1 MEVCTKSGKIVNVEE
16 NRLVSFPNGIMGF
29 EQYKNYALIESEYEP
44 FIWLQS
50 IENKN
55 LSFLL
60 IDPFLICSDY
70 EIDIDDDS
78 LKSLKVTSP
87 EDIIVMTIV
96 TVPSDGSVIT
106 ANFLGPIVINRKNN
120 LCAQVILSD
129 NRWTTKF
136 DIVATL
142 KNKGE

>member
-120 LCAQVILSD
+120 LCAQVILGD

-136 DIVATL
+136 DIVAAL